1 MDYVT
6 LQDLFQY
13 SLVIIEI
20 IAIVITIAYKKK

>member
-1 MDYVT
+1 MDYIT
-6 LQDLFQY
+6 TQELFQY